1 MDAYHALEK
10 LIHGNKRYVTE
21 RFAKANVGSQ
31 RRSQLVTDQDPFA
44 VILGCSDSR
53 IPPEIIF
60 DQGLGDLFVVRTA
73 GQVVDDVVLGSIE
86 YAVEHLNVRLVV
98 VLGHGDC
105 GAVKAAVNVSLCPGH
120 IETIRQAIQPAVK
133 KASAQAGEL
142 LTNAIISNVDFTVW
156 KLKTSSPILQRAIT
170 NKGLHIVGAIKNL
183 HTGNVVFDTANNH
196 DFKMFS

>member
-10 LIHGNKRYVTE
+10 LIQGNKRYVTE
-21 RFAKANVGSQ
+21 RYAKNNVGVQ
-31 RRSQLVTDQDPFA
+31 RRSQLINMQDPFA

-86 YAVEHLNVRLVV
+86 YAVEHLDIRLVV

-105 GAVKAAVNVSLCPGH
+105 GAVKAAVNGSLCQGH
-120 IETIRQAIQPAVK
+120 IETIRQAIQPALK
-133 KASAQAGEL
+133 KANTQAGEL
-142 LTNAIISNVDFTVW
+142 LTNAISSNVEFTVW
-156 KLKTSSPILQRAIT
+156 RLKISSPLLQKAIT
-170 NKGLHIVGAIKNL
+170 NKGLHIIGAIKDL
-183 HTGNVVFDTANNH
+183 PTGNVIFDTVDNH